1 MTTRDVTAIFN
12 PGRSDGPI
20 DRDYRVPDW
29 VQRYTPAQGWDTY
42 LLFLVILGAVAW
54 TVRDANWVD
63 TPGILLLV
71 VAASL
76 VGLGFA
82 KLRLPSPL
90 LHVLAVALGAVLVVW
105 QGSTLVEGDSL
116 PDRLREGWTR
126 LDLFYEAATT
136 GGISTDLLPFTLGVL
151 AVTWVLGYAG
161 SWFLFRQ
168 TNVWVGLFFAG
179 LIMLTALSFL
189 PGRYLVHF
197 LVFTFS
203 SMMLVAKVTMI
214 QRREQWRVDRVATL
228 AIGRWLVVR
237 ATVAFAVLVLFVA
250 AVFPL
255 REYRTDVAVFLWDL
269 GRTPITLV
277 EEDFSRL
284 LSAIPSREDQ
294 AGRFFGTSLPFIG
307 KISFEGEV
315 VFRTESEEP
324 NYWLSRTYSE
334 YTSQGWFAGATQRRR
349 IGPDSS
355 QPPQQES
362 EARSLTAQS
371 VQFSFDTNRLL
382 AGGNVDW
389 ISHEAVIETLAPL
402 RFQIDMRNDRRDA
415 SLPEEIRELARELR
429 ETFRLPVTNFVEST
443 ITGMLPDD
451 LILVRVAYTRDD
463 DNDRYV
469 RSVHLARA
477 EPEYKDVVSWRFT
490 EPLEADQVYQMNSF
504 VSQASVDDLKSAG
517 TDYEGFI
524 KDHYLQLPDSLP
536 QRVRDLAAEV
546 TANAPTPAD
555 KALAVRD
562 YLRADGNFTYSQD
575 IDKPPRGSDGVDHFL
590 FETREGYSDYF
601 ASAMTV
607 LLRSVGV
614 PARLAAG
621 YAAGEFEEG
630 AARRAVRDSDSHGWA
645 QVYFPGYGWI
655 DFEPTPN
662 WPESALLEGDA
673 EQASPGPLL
682 DPGDFK
688 PTPFDC
694 VRPEELIEG
703 VAMLISYRP
712 QGVEAATPPVGVAQ
726 EADPCDEFL
735 FADQGPLS
743 FLPGDSIWA
752 EVLVAAAAVFGAAV
766 AAVLAGVFAWRRG
779 LGDLPGERAYAKMT
793 RLGTLAGVR
802 RRPDQTP
809 LEYATSV
816 GLALPRTAAGAQT
829 LGWAFAL
836 GRYGRQAIEDER
848 IDAAWKSVR
857 TRLVLRALRRL
868 VPIPVGAA

>member
-1 MTTRDVTAIFN
+1 MTTRDITAIFSPN
-12 PGRSDGPI
+12 RSDSPV
-20 DRDYRVPDW
+20 DRDYRLPGW
-29 VQRYTPAQGWDTY
+29 VERYTPAQGWDTY
-42 LLFLVILGAVAW
+42 LLFVLILGAVAW

-63 TPGILLLV
+63 TPGILMLV
-71 VAASL
+71 AAASL

-82 KLRLPSPL
+82 KLKAPSPI
-90 LHVLAVALGAVLVVW
+90 LHAAALALGAALVVW
-105 QGSTLVEGDSL
+105 QGSTLVEGDGL

-126 LDLFYEAATT
+126 LDIFYEAATT

-161 SWFLFRQ
+161 AWFLFRR

-197 LVFTFS
+197 LVFIFS

-228 AIGRWLVVR
+228 AVSRWLVVR

-250 AVFPL
+250 VIFPL
-255 REYRTDVAVFLWDL
+255 RQYRTEVAVFLWDL
-269 GRTPITLV
+269 GRMPITLV

-315 VFRTESEEP
+315 VFWTESEEP

-334 YTSQGWFAGATQRRR
+334 YTSQGWFAGATQKRR

-362 EARSLTAQS
+362 EGRALTAQS
-371 VQFSFDTNRLL
+371 VQFSFDTSRLL

-402 RFQIDMRNDRRDA
+402 RFQIDMRNDRRDGN
-415 SLPEEIRELARELR
+415 LPAAIRELAQEMR
-429 ETFRLPVTNFVEST
+429 ETFRLPVTSFVEST
-443 ITGMLPDD
+443 ISGMLPED

-477 EPEYKDVVSWRFT
+477 EPEFKDVISWRFT
-490 EPLEADQVYQMNSF
+490 EPLEANQLYQMNSF
-504 VSQASVDDLKSAG
+504 VSQASVGDLRSAG
-517 TDYEGFI
+517 AEYEGFI
-524 KDHYLQLPDSLP
+524 EDHYLQLPDTLP

-546 TANAPTPAD
+546 TANAATPVE

-562 YLRADGNFTYSQD
+562 YLRNEGNFTYAQD
-575 IDKPPRGSDGVDHFL
+575 IEKPPRGSDGVDHFL

-621 YAAGEFEEG
+621 YAAGEFEDG
-630 AARRAVRDSDSHGWA
+630 AARRAVKDSDSHGWS

-662 WPESALLEGDA
+662 WPESALLEGGS
-673 EQASPGPLL
+673 EQAGSGPLL
-682 DPGDFK
+682 NTGDFA

-703 VAMLISYRP
+703 VAMLISTRP
-712 QGVEAATPPVGVAQ
+712 QGPEAQGRPVGLAQ

-735 FADQGPLS
+735 FGDQGPLS

-752 EVLVAAAAVFGAAV
+752 EVLVAV
-766 AAVLAGVFAWRRG
+766 AAVSGALAAATLAGVFAWRRG

-802 RRPDQTP
+802 RRPHQTP
-809 LEYATSV
+809 LEYAGSV

-829 LGWAFAL
+829 LGWAFAI
-836 GRYGRQAIEDER
+836 GRYGRHAIDDER

-857 TRLVLRALRRL
+857 TRLLLRALRRL
-868 VPIPVGAA
+868 VPVGAA